1 MCKNFDLK
9 NDIHALSSSHTLA
22 CVKKDDIVGLITKEL
37 QNSQVFVEKAD
48 RAHHV
53 LRNVKP
59 CFTVDD
65 PDKSSG
71 LTSTKRNFLST
82 TFLSD
87 SDAIYYV

>member
-9 NDIHALSSSHTLA
+9 NDIHALSSSHTVA

-59 CFTVDD
+59 CFAVDD
-65 PDKSSG
+65 PDKQ
-71 LTSTKRNFLST
+71 KQWFDKYKKKFLEHHI
-82 TFLSD
+82 LE
-87 SDAIYYV
+87 